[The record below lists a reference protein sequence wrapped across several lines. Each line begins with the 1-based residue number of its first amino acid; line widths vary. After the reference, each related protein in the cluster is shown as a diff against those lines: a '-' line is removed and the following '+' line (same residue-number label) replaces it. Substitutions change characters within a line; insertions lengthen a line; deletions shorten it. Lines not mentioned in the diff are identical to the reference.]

1 MAQTCSEGWHEGGAH
16 LQPLLRNQRE
26 TPTWFD
32 HGVLR
37 HSGSSRQS
45 SQRRLACCR
54 HDHFTQ
60 SPRIKQ
66 ATTSQYTRV
75 ERPTVHYPRGSG
87 RSTMPSTGRKTRL
100 QYMWTLRSAITR
112 PWPSGT
118 AAHTSSTN
126 LGLRPLFLSSFWP
139 TVFFNRSRIRMPL
152 CLLHGA
158 VTPHGHRDFSYRRF
172 HRMGT
177 GIFRSTQPR

>member
-26 TPTWFD
+26 TPTRFD

-75 ERPTVHYPRGSG
+75 ERPTVLYPRGSG

-112 PWPSGT
+112 PCTNHRVPSTLRAHANRADPDHRNQRTRRHTSDDSHTSGT
-118 AAHTSSTN
+118 
-126 LGLRPLFLSSFWP
+126 
-139 TVFFNRSRIRMPL
+139 
-152 CLLHGA
+152 
-158 VTPHGHRDFSYRRF
+158 
-172 HRMGT
+172 
-177 GIFRSTQPR
+177 